1 MTTSLSDSVAF
12 MAPAELAA
20 LTGRLRSAG
29 QIRWLQEHGFR
40 FTTTAAGRPVVLR
53 AEVERHL
60 LGSHRPKADAGPR
73 LDLVR

>member
-1 MTTSLSDSVAF
+1 MTTSRSDF
-12 MAPAELAA
+12 MAPAELET
-20 LTGRLRSAG
+20 LTGRRRAAG
-29 QIRWLQEHGFR
+29 QRQWLAQHGYR
-40 FTTTAAGRPVVLR
+40 HAVTAAGRPVVLR